1 MTTLLGIDTST
12 THVGVAVGRDGEV
25 LVARST
31 AASRRH
37 AELLAPTI
45 AEVLAAAGLR
55 PGDLDA
61 VAVATPPVAH
71 AEMTLA
77 ALEAGFRAAKEA

>member
-12 THVGVAVGRDGEV
+12 THVGVALGRDGEV
-25 LVARST
+25 LAARST

-37 AELLAPTI
+37 AELLVPTI

-61 VAVATPPVAH
+61 VEIGRAH
-71 AEMTLA
+71 V
-77 ALEAGFRAAKEA
+77 